1 MPVTFTVPRTSGYA
15 TSSRQSLFQIP
26 CVRMEKQLTRQCV
39 NGGVYATSPDLTI
52 PRLVALTGRSVP

>member
-26 CVRMEKQLTRQCV
+26 CVRVEKQLTRQCV
-39 NGGVYATSPDLTI
+39 NGGVYATRHCAQKASDSEC
-52 PRLVALTGRSVP
+52 RKY